1 MKTKKAAA
9 LTAAIRN
16 EPYPKS
22 YQKDKPV
29 SSLKEQIGQLLLYMQ
44 NPSPQNEQQK
54 YWQIFESCLRMY
66 VDLKACGEMR

>member
-16 EPYPKS
+16 EPHPKS

-44 NPSPQNEQQK
+44 TPPPQNEQQK
-54 YWQIFESCLRMY
+54 YWQQFETMLSQYL
-66 VDLKACGEMR
+66 DLKICGGRI